1 MTDLATLGLAID
13 SSPAAHAAS
22 DLDRLTAAA
31 VKTEKA
37 VDATGQAASR
47 AGKSLSG
54 ATSATKQAAA
64 SMEAVISANDN
75 AVGAV
80 NRHIAAIQRLTEAE
94 RRMSSA
100 FGRGADIAAYGQE
113 LDRLRAKFNPTFAA
127 LQTYR
132 SNLSDIRQAHSVGAI
147 SASEMASAISRERQ
161 ATLASIAA
169 LKGRATSLR
178 QVAVAERSAAAAAND
193 NAQHV
198 GGFQTANIAAQF
210 QDIGVTAAMGMSP
223 LQIALQQG
231 TQLSSVLTSMQSPLK
246 GLLTSFGSLFSLT
259 SLGTIA
265 MVAAGAAAIQWMMQ
279 AASSADKLDDRLEN
293 HSKAVEHLKKLYG
306 DAADA
311 ADKLDSTGGKAFSR
325 AIVGFDRSELQ
336 KQLDAEMKKAR
347 VATRGESGWLN
358 SGLSFVGLGSDG
370 GEKTYATLVKLP
382 QQMEVYQGA
391 VRKFL
396 DTIRSGRPDLAGLS
410 ADLMKIYDAQSMAPG
425 ADANQLRTM
434 VDVLDAMAQNAV
446 KVSGEFEAFS
456 TPINKM
462 NINIAEGNFQME
474 ETIKQVEAIGASNGM
489 TEQADKL
496 IKLLEPLVRVSDALR
511 EIKAAELEFS
521 RANEGRGADRSLYQE
536 AGKERRRI
544 NELQQAEN
552 ERTAARIAG
561 IKAVTDAEKVAA
573 AAAQAG
579 AGVTNSTERRILEEN
594 AAMQER
600 ARLEAEARQGA
611 RDRARDRAEAL
622 TQQQEELSLI
632 GKTASEVA
640 RLQFEYAEL
649 AKLREES
656 ARTGR
661 DIDQQ
666 EIDAIRQKSQ
676 EMGRYAEQVAAAR
689 AMDDIMFER
698 AQMGRPREEQQVYS
712 EIRRL
717 GLDINSSDG
726 KRVADAIRINQELE
740 KQQQAATALAG
751 IFSDLFSRPIKDA
764 DEFFD
769 RVMSGFAKIG
779 QANLDK
785 AFESLFGGGK
795 AGSSKGATS
804 AVSGDFL
811 SQIGDWLGGLFTSNK
826 VVSAQN
832 KAIDTAAAKIPAE
845 PLVTAMSTV
854 GGAVSNTTSKV
865 STSLTAYASAI
876 KKIESGGNYQALGP
890 VTKSGDRAYGAYQV
904 MGNNIPS
911 WTKQLLGY
919 AVSTQDF
926 LRDNQLQDRV
936 FYQQFG
942 KSLDRFG
949 NFSDAAAVWFSGQ
962 PLSVS
967 KSRSDGYNTT
977 EQYVSKAT
985 KALSGVKVEV
995 AQGAKTGIEEGI
1007 KTVATSNL
1015 SATPNPQSA
1024 TGQAATGGQSLG
1036 DVLGAALGGLGMG
1049 FQAQDPIMGG
1059 LGGAISG
1066 FASGGIP
1073 GALIGGIAGI
1083 FGGIFGRSKA
1093 KKAQQRQE
1101 QMQAKAELE
1110 KNKSVI
1116 AQMFAAGSGMGTGEV
1131 TTSVLDFQ
1139 DTTTQLS
1146 ELALK
1151 ARDPELLLRLQD
1163 NFNKFFLIV
1172 EKDFV
1177 DVLPGM
1183 MDAYASGFG
1192 SDSPFAQAQ
1201 VEVGK
1206 LRDELKNFVADAR
1219 SFGELQLQHNRALTP
1234 QGLEDR
1240 VREAER
1246 AAQQTALATLTG
1258 TKQLSAM
1265 EEEMLRLDG
1274 SSSKLEQTL
1283 RELGMSAE
1291 ESARSVEA
1299 GMQVAIAKLK
1309 DAFTLDLNASINEL
1323 SGVGYLNEIADA
1335 QAKYQDRRKDAAALG
1350 IDGSLALRELSL
1362 TIKDIVSS
1370 AGVSK
1375 EEIALL
1381 SQAFPELSF
1390 ILADTGNSATNL
1402 ATATSQLQSAYDAE
1416 SNSLNEL
1423 ISRTK
1428 SFVTSIK
1435 QFREQM
1441 KINDSSPL
1449 GPKERVEEAARQFRE
1464 LAAKANAGDEDAM
1477 NQLTQ
1482 VSQAYLDEA
1491 RSYYASSEAYFAI
1504 WKEVDATLGDTQSI
1518 SQRTLSNAEAQLSA
1532 LDASVAGILTVN
1544 ESVLSVRDALDAYA
1558 KANGTNVDALKTQLG
1573 IKNQTGQNSIQAAYR
1588 NYLNRDADSSEL
1600 SYWQG
1605 RVNSGTSIDNVVA
1618 EIGGSREAEINRLY
1632 KQILGTRPDLAT
1644 VKSLFSSDQSLSQ
1657 IEGSFVWQKWVKELE
1672 ATYQRVLGFSPDD
1685 QAKLYWRATGKS
1697 MAQIEDY
1704 LNGTKAPATKVAAFA
1719 TGGLHAGG
1727 LRLVGENG
1735 PEIEAT
1741 GPSRI
1746 WNASQT
1752 RAMLQP
1758 SGGDSQIAAEIRGL
1772 REDNAALRAEVR
1784 SLKQAVA
1791 YAGAQQIA
1799 EQQKTNENLADVGG
1813 ELKRANASR

>member
-13 SSPAAHAAS
+13 SSPAAYAAS

-231 TQLSSVLTSMQSPLK
+231 TQLSGVLTSMQSPLR
-246 GLLTSFGSLFSLT
+246 GLFSGLMALVSPV
-259 SLGTIA
+259 SLITIGL
-265 MVAAGAAAIQWMMQ
+265 VAAGAAAIQWFMSSRKEAVTLTDVLERHETIVDNIGKAYGKAAAERAKYENAAGDRNIAQAEINLDRTEIQKQITEVSRSINEELTGTWRNFGTLIERANNFPTLTKDIQAFVAAAAEGRDGLEDFRSALMQ
-279 AASSADKLDDRLEN
+279 AFNRGDISRSMVEQFYRTAEQARQSAGEFKPFEGAIASFLAQVQTGQGDLEAFASEILKIGEAEGMEKQASKIVKLVEPLGKLLGMMKQINDAAANPEFLGPSADMFRKN
-293 HSKAVEHLKKLYG
+293 
-306 DAADA
+306 
-311 ADKLDSTGGKAFSR
+311 AFEER
-325 AIVGFDRSELQ
+325 IRIDELQ
-336 KQLDAEMKKAR
+336 RAE
-347 VATRGESGWLN
+347 
-358 SGLSFVGLGSDG
+358 
-370 GEKTYATLVKLP
+370 
-382 QQMEVYQGA
+382 
-391 VRKFL
+391 
-396 DTIRSGRPDLAGLS
+396 
-410 ADLMKIYDAQSMAPG
+410 
-425 ADANQLRTM
+425 
-434 VDVLDAMAQNAV
+434 
-446 KVSGEFEAFS
+446 
-456 TPINKM
+456 
-462 NINIAEGNFQME
+462 
-474 ETIKQVEAIGASNGM
+474 
-489 TEQADKL
+489 
-496 IKLLEPLVRVSDALR
+496 
-511 EIKAAELEFS
+511 
-521 RANEGRGADRSLYQE
+521 
-536 AGKERRRI
+536 KERT
-544 NELQQAEN
+544 E
-552 ERTAARIAG
+552 ARIAG

-579 AGVTNSTERRILEEN
+579 AGVTNGAERRILEEN

-600 ARLEAEARQGA
+600 ARLDAEAAQGA

-622 TQQQEELSLI
+622 TQQQEELSMI
-632 GKTASEVA
+632 GKTAGEVA

-649 AKLREES
+649 ATLREES

-1036 DVLGAALGGLGMG
+1036 GVLGAALGGLGMG

-1101 QMQAKAELE
+1101 QMQARAELE

-1116 AQMFAAGSGMGTGEV
+1116 AQMFAAGAGLGTGEV
-1131 TTSVLDFQ
+1131 TTSVLDFE

-1151 ARDPELLLRLQD
+1151 ARDPELLARLQD

-1183 MDAYASGFG
+1183 MDAYTSGFG
-1192 SDSPFAQAQ
+1192 SDSPFVQAKGE
-1201 VEVGK
+1201 VEK

-1219 SFGELQLQHNRALTP
+1219 SFGEMQLKYNRALTP
-1234 QGLEDR
+1234 QALEDR

-1246 AAQQTALATLTG
+1246 AAQQTALAALTG
-1258 TKQLSAM
+1258 TQRLSALQ
-1265 EEEMLRLDG
+1265 EEMIRLDG
-1274 SSSKLEQTL
+1274 TTSTLETTL
-1283 RELGMSAE
+1283 KELGMSAE
-1291 ESARSVEA
+1291 EAARSVGA
-1299 GMQVAIAKLK
+1299 GLDLAIAKLQ
-1309 DAFTLDLNASINEL
+1309 DAFTLDLTGSINEL

-1335 QAKYQDRRKDAAALG
+1335 QALYQDRLSDAAAIG
-1350 IDGSLALRELSL
+1350 MDGSLALREFSL
-1362 TIKDIVSS
+1362 TIKDIVASS
-1370 AGVSK
+1370 NVSK
-1375 EEIALL
+1375 EEIAVL
-1381 SQAFPELSF
+1381 SQAFPELAF
-1390 ILADTGNSATNL
+1390 ILADTGSSASTL
-1402 ATATSQLQSAYDAE
+1402 ATATTQLQSAYDQE
-1416 SNSLNEL
+1416 SNALNEL
-1423 ISRTK
+1423 IGRTK
-1428 SFVTSIK
+1428 SFITSIK

-1449 GPKERVEEAARQFRE
+1449 GPKERVDEAAKQFRDIV
-1464 LAAKANAGDEDAM
+1464 AKANAGDEDAM

-1518 SQRTLSNAEAQLSA
+1518 SQRTLSNAEAQLYA

-1632 KQILGTRPDLAT
+1632 KQILGTTPDLAT
-1644 VKSLFSSDQSLSQ
+1644 VKILFSSDQSLSQ

-1704 LNGTKAPATKVAAFA
+1704 LNGTKAPATEVAAFA

>member
-13 SSPAAHAAS
+13 SSPAAKAAS
-22 DLDRLTAAA
+22 DLDKLTVSAAK
-31 VKTEKA
+31 VEKA
-37 VDATGQAASR
+37 VNTTGEAASR
-47 AGKSLSG
+47 AAKRMSAVS
-54 ATSATKQAAA
+54 SATQQ
-64 SMEAVISANDN
+64 MEAAINGTVGANDN
-75 AVGAV
+75 AAGAI
-80 NRHIAAIQRLTEAE
+80 NRHISAINRLTDAE
-94 RRMSSA
+94 RRMSSS
-100 FGRGADIAAYGQE
+100 FGRGADIAAYGAE

-132 SNLSDIRQAHSVGAI
+132 STLGEIRQAHAVGAI
-147 SASEMASAISRERQ
+147 STSEMSAAISRERQ

-231 TQLSSVLTSMQSPLK
+231 TQLSGVLTSMQSPLR
-246 GLLTSFGSLFSLT
+246 GLFSGLMALVSPV
-259 SLGTIA
+259 SLITIGL
-265 MVAAGAAAIQWMMQ
+265 VAAGAAAIQWFMSSRKEAVTLTDVLERHETIVDNIGKAYGKAAAERAKYENAAGDRNIAQAEINLDRTEIQKQITEVSRSINEELTGTWRNFGTLIERANNFPTLTKDIQAFVAAAAEGRDGLEDFRSALMQ
-279 AASSADKLDDRLEN
+279 AFNRGDISRSMVEQFYRTAEQARQSAGEFKPFESAIASFLAQVQTGQGDLEAFASEILKIGEAEGMEKQASKIVKLVEPLGKLLGMMKQINDAAANPEFLGPSADMFRKN
-293 HSKAVEHLKKLYG
+293 
-306 DAADA
+306 
-311 ADKLDSTGGKAFSR
+311 AFEER
-325 AIVGFDRSELQ
+325 IRIEELQ
-336 KQLDAEMKKAR
+336 R
-347 VATRGESGWLN
+347 VE
-358 SGLSFVGLGSDG
+358 
-370 GEKTYATLVKLP
+370 
-382 QQMEVYQGA
+382 
-391 VRKFL
+391 
-396 DTIRSGRPDLAGLS
+396 
-410 ADLMKIYDAQSMAPG
+410 
-425 ADANQLRTM
+425 
-434 VDVLDAMAQNAV
+434 
-446 KVSGEFEAFS
+446 
-456 TPINKM
+456 
-462 NINIAEGNFQME
+462 
-474 ETIKQVEAIGASNGM
+474 
-489 TEQADKL
+489 
-496 IKLLEPLVRVSDALR
+496 
-511 EIKAAELEFS
+511 
-521 RANEGRGADRSLYQE
+521 
-536 AGKERRRI
+536 KERT
-544 NELQQAEN
+544 E
-552 ERTAARIAG
+552 ARIAG

-579 AGVTNSTERRILEEN
+579 AGVTNGAERRILEEN

-600 ARLEAEARQGA
+600 ARLDAEAAQGA

-622 TQQQEELSLI
+622 TQQQEELSMI
-632 GKTASEVA
+632 GKTAGEVA

-676 EMGRYAEQVAAAR
+676 EMGRYADQIAAAR

-779 QANLDK
+779 QANLNK

-795 AGSSKGATS
+795 GGSGKGATS

-832 KAIDTAAAKIPAE
+832 KAIDAAAAKIPAQ
-845 PLVTAMSTV
+845 PLVTAMSTI

-865 STSLTAYASAI
+865 SSSLTSYASAI
-876 KKIESGGNYQALGP
+876 KKIESGGNYGALGP

-926 LRDNQLQDRV
+926 LKDTQLQDRV

-967 KSRSDGYNTT
+967 KTRSDGYNTT

-1015 SATPNPQSA
+1015 SSTPAQQPATA
-1024 TGQAATGGQSLG
+1024 QAGGNTSLG
-1036 DVLGAALGGLGMG
+1036 GALGAALGGLGMG
-1049 FQAQDPIMGG
+1049 FQSQDPVMGG

-1066 FASGGIP
+1066 FMAAGPIGGI
-1073 GALIGGIAGI
+1073 IGGIAGV

-1101 QMQAKAELE
+1101 QMQARAELE

-1116 AQMFAAGSGMGTGEV
+1116 AQMFAAGAGLGTGEV
-1131 TTSVLDFQ
+1131 TTSVLDFE

-1151 ARDPELLLRLQD
+1151 ARDPELLARLQD

-1183 MDAYASGFG
+1183 MDAYTSGFG
-1192 SDSPFAQAQ
+1192 SDSPFVQAKGE
-1201 VEVGK
+1201 VEK

-1219 SFGELQLQHNRALTP
+1219 SFGEMQLKYNRALTP
-1234 QGLEDR
+1234 QALEDR

-1246 AAQQTALATLTG
+1246 AAQQTALAALTG
-1258 TKQLSAM
+1258 TQRLSALQ
-1265 EEEMLRLDG
+1265 EEMIRLDG
-1274 SSSKLEQTL
+1274 TTSTLQTTL
-1283 RELGMSAE
+1283 KELGMSAE
-1291 ESARSVEA
+1291 EAARSVGA
-1299 GMQVAIAKLK
+1299 GLDLAIAKLQ
-1309 DAFTLDLNASINEL
+1309 DAFTLDLTGSINEL

-1335 QAKYQDRRKDAAALG
+1335 QALYQDRLSDAAAIG
-1350 IDGSLALRELSL
+1350 MDGSLALREFSL
-1362 TIKDIVSS
+1362 RIKDIVASS
-1370 AGVSK
+1370 NVSK

-1381 SQAFPELSF
+1381 SQTFPELAF
-1390 ILADTGNSATNL
+1390 ILADTGSSASTL
-1402 ATATSQLQSAYDAE
+1402 ATATTQLQSAYDQE

-1423 ISRTK
+1423 IGRTK
-1428 SFVTSIK
+1428 SFITSIK

-1449 GPKERVEEAARQFRE
+1449 GPKERVDEAAKQFRDIV
-1464 LAAKANAGDEDAM
+1464 AKANAGDEDAM

-1544 ESVLSVRDALDAYA
+1544 ESVLSVREALDAYA

-1632 KQILGTRPDLAT
+1632 KQILGTTPDLAT

-1704 LNGTKAPATKVAAFA
+1704 LNGTKAPATEVAAFA